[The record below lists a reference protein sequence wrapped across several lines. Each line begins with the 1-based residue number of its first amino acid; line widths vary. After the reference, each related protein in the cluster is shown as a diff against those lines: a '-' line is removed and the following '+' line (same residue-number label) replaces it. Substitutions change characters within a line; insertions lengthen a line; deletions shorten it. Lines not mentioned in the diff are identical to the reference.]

1 MFNIIHLYWA
11 ASSVSCIQN
20 SSPPLIKSLC
30 SLPNTIQIYPMLT
43 GHRQLIYKLHTSY
56 TWVTLIPYLSGPGDR
71 FGSRILDLQD
81 DSPSKLTHGLFPP
94 PPPRGKKKKKKLI
107 LIYVNVS
114 RTSPLH
120 MSNKL
125 TIRNNRYGN
134 F

>member
-94 PPPRGKKKKKKLI
+94 PPPRGKKKKKKTYFDLCECVQN
-107 LIYVNVS
+107 LTTTYV
-114 RTSPLH
+114 
-120 MSNKL
+120 K
-125 TIRNNRYGN
+125 
-134 F
+134 